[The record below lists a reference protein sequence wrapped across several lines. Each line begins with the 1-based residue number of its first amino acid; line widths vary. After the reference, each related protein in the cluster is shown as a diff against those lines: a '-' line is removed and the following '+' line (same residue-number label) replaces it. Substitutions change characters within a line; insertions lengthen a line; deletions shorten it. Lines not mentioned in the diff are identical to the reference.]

1 MVSNEVDWRAVL
13 RTVVGTK
20 KRAGRDTSIRR
31 LNRKY
36 PGVHPGSR
44 RKYTSSWAVY
54 VDQSGSVSDENLGL
68 LFGELSNLAKRT
80 EFDVYYFDTEVD
92 VKNMVKWKKGQSI
105 NPKRTRCGGTEFQ
118 APTKHAH
125 KNADKYD
132 GYIILTDGYA
142 PQPDPAR
149 LRRVWV
155 ITVDGEMQFP
165 ARGDVVIKMKRE
177 TKSEAA

>member
-1 MVSNEVDWRAVL
+1 ML
-13 RTVVGTK
+13 RQIVG
-20 KRAGRDTSIRR
+20 SVQQP
-31 LNRKY
+31 NH
-36 PGVHPGSR
+36 PGV
-44 RKYTSSWAVY
+44 V
-54 VDQSGSVSDENLGL
+54 
-68 LFGELSNLAKRT
+68 
-80 EFDVYYFDTEVD
+80 
-92 VKNMVKWKKGQSI
+92 
-105 NPKRTRCGGTEFQ
+105 
-118 APTKHAH
+118 PTKHAH